1 MFSKHRNIITDRASL
16 SQRIISD
23 RASSS
28 QNKTLNQSQIQQQ
41 HLKSSSPGN
50 HKLFIKQRTNLTTN
64 QKNKMKHITRPA
76 SPGRGYRA
84 AVVDLIVLV

>member
-41 HLKSSSPGN
+41 HRKIFITRQSQIVHQTT
-50 HKLFIKQRTNLTTN
+50 HKLNYKS
-64 QKNKMKHITRPA
+64 KK
-76 SPGRGYRA
+76 
-84 AVVDLIVLV
+84 